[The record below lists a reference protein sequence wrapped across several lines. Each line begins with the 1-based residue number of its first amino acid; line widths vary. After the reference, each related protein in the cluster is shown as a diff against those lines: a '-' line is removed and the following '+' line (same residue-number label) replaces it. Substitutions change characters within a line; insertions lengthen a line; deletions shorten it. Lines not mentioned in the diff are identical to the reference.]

1 MIDPF
6 SLKSRAILN
15 FIDDRVQPASLDG
28 RNLDRLSSAHQEVLC
43 WIGPY
48 FRGQIAPVRE
58 TKLEY

>member
-6 SLKSRAILN
+6 GLKSRAILD

-43 WIGPY
+43 LDRPIFSRSNRAGE
-48 FRGQIAPVRE
+48 GNE
-58 TKLEY
+58 T